1 MGANPRARREEVPA
15 GGLRTVLHGRRLA
28 PPRLP
33 ASRVVAM
40 KPPRRNS
47 SSPSG
52 SRHRCSSRSRGG
64 SSGTPKTGGRR
75 RPRHQGEMVD
85 GSGGTCGA
93 RGGRRRR
100 SSAPSLTRACA
111 VLHPDSQILSA
122 PRNKP
127 LPAAAARR
135 CGRRV
140 SAGRT
145 GGDFASGADDGP
157 RARRRAAGGWR
168 PWGCGDGWQGDG
180 SGRVFGRRGQGAGSS
195 LVAKLLHRRD
205 GGGVGAPR
213 RCQAV
218 EGRLRSVVVSGEA
231 GAVADLADGFHGRL
245 KQGHHEAELVAVE
258 VVEGSERLGRVVP
271 VPAQERADVRP
282 LFCSMWALSSFVWGQ
297 PRVTWTAR
305 ASPYRKRW
313 AWMNSEPLS
322 ESAPRSAQ
330 GRAWRSS
337 SKAGRTAVWLLPMTS
352 WLSLHPV
359 WRAVRFSVWRKP
371 PSAESPE

>member
-1 MGANPRARREEVPA
+1 M
-15 GGLRTVLHGRRLA
+15 TGR
-28 PPRLP
+28 
-33 ASRVVAM
+33 
-40 KPPRRNS
+40 
-47 SSPSG
+47 G
-52 SRHRCSSRSRGG
+52 RG
-64 SSGTPKTGGRR
+64 GGRR
-75 RPRHQGEMVD
+75 VGGVLGAVAMGGKAMGRGE
-85 GSGGTCGA
+85 
-93 RGGRRRR
+93 
-100 SSAPSLTRACA
+100 
-111 VLHPDSQILSA
+111 
-122 PRNKP
+122 
-127 LPAAAARR
+127 
-135 CGRRV
+135 
-140 SAGRT
+140 
-145 GGDFASGADDGP
+145 
-157 RARRRAAGGWR
+157 
-168 PWGCGDGWQGDG
+168 
-180 SGRVFGRRGQGAGSS
+180 GAGSS